1 MKSLIII
8 FIVLISS
15 QINSQTLPQGFSYV
29 SEIDATIKKELR
41 YSTSNNFIG
50 QPIDGYIKDILII
63 STPAAKALKKIQTKL
78 MLSGLSLKIFDAYR
92 PQQAVDHFVRW
103 AEAVNDTLMK
113 QYYYP
118 DVKKLDLFRRGF
130 IASKSGHTRGSTVD
144 LSIVDVKTNKAADL
158 KDLEPDDLVKYGMI
172 PEFVGRFPT
181 WVGLT
186 ELTVDQLIFVLT
198 EIRNSLVAQYTY
210 LFKTDG
216 VALTFSDAA
225 LQEIASTAS
234 KRKTGARSLQAELER
249 ILMPHMFSLK
259 EYAKSKITE
268 VKITPELVKTPQKL
282 AA

>member
-1 MKSLIII
+1 
-8 FIVLISS
+8 LISS

-41 YSTSNNFIG
+41 YSTSNNFTG

-144 LSIVDVKTNKAADL
+144 LSIVDLKTNKELDMGSSYDFFGEASHPFFKNITPNQKKNRML
-158 KDLEPDDLVKYGMI
+158 LRNIMI
-172 PEFVGRFPT
+172 KNGFIPYDNEWWHFT
-181 WVGLT
+181 
-186 ELTVDQLIFVLT
+186 
-198 EIRNSLVAQYTY
+198 
-210 LFKTDG
+210 
-216 VALTFSDAA
+216 
-225 LQEIASTAS
+225 
-234 KRKTGARSLQAELER
+234 
-249 ILMPHMFSLK
+249 LK
-259 EYAKSKITE
+259 EEPYPTTYFNFTIE
-268 VKITPELVKTPQKL
+268 
-282 AA
+282 